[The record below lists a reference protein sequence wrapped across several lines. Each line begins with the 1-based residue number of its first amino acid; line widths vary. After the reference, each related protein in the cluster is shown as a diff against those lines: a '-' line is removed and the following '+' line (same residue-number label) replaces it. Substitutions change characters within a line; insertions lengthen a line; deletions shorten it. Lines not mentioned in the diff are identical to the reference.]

1 MILKHVH
8 LFGILLLSLLL
19 ASFLGKFL
27 NNGKSKEGLFED
39 GSDDSGYDGL
49 TAPINAHTGGSSVA
63 IETFSFSSPD
73 DQRRHLQEESAHT
86 PQTSITTTTAD
97 TIFGGAFDTVLPSEK
112 YGNSIEPFI
121 APFVSE
127 FDLPF
132 TRKRM
137 AVEGLANGEDDDDLD
152 GRGPATMGIS
162 RDQIPP
168 GQEHLYVLKSQVVP
182 PTTCPVCPS
191 SSTRDSATGPGSADS
206 GGGGNSN
213 SSDDSSSGLSNG
225 LGAAFNGAISS
236 SHQSNSGGSKCPP
249 CPACAR
255 CPEPS
260 FECKKVP
267 NYAIGQNGAMSIPR
281 PVLADFSQFG
291 M

>member
-27 NNGKSKEGLFED
+27 NIDNTADKEGLEVG
-39 GSDDSGYDGL
+39 GSRE
-49 TAPINAHTGGSSVA
+49 PPMNQHTGGSSVDRLYSQSQPQPQPQQH
-63 IETFSFSSPD
+63 ETSLDLSVVDNNSTTSVAS
-73 DQRRHLQEESAHT
+73 ES
-86 PQTSITTTTAD
+86 
-97 TIFGGAFDTVLPSEK
+97 FGGAFDTVLPSELN
-112 YGNSIEPFI
+112 GNSIEPFI
-121 APFVSE
+121 APFVMNH
-127 FDLPF
+127 
-132 TRKRM
+132 R
-137 AVEGLANGEDDDDLD
+137 EGLANSGD
-152 GRGPATMGIS
+152 GRHSANASMGIS
-162 RDQIPP
+162 GDKIPP

-191 SSTRDSATGPGSADS
+191 LSVETGSGGASGS
-206 GGGGNSN
+206 GGGRL
-213 SSDDSSSGLSNG
+213 DDSSSGLSNG
-225 LGAAFNGAISS
+225 LGSAFTGSS
-236 SHQSNSGGSKCPP
+236 SNSNSNSGGSKCPP

-267 NYAIGQNGAMSIPR
+267 NYSIGQNGSMSVPR